1 MPSSRSAN
9 CPGPFGR
16 AGRDPP
22 FTAKLSGRAVTIG
35 TARIAT
41 LEPAAA
47 SNGYPPYRATG
58 MNLSPRSIPKAILC
72 GGFIAGAIDIGAASV
87 INWLSPLIIMQ
98 AIASGV
104 LGKASFQG
112 GLTSAALG
120 LVLQWAMSI
129 LIAAIYVLAATR
141 IPRLGKH
148 WVPCGLLYGVVVYFV
163 MTYVVVPLSAAGFS
177 HA

>member
-1 MPSSRSAN
+1 
-9 CPGPFGR
+9 
-16 AGRDPP
+16 
-22 FTAKLSGRAVTIG
+22 
-35 TARIAT
+35 
-41 LEPAAA
+41 
-47 SNGYPPYRATG
+47 

-98 AIASGV
+98 AIASGL

-177 HA
+177 HAFNLRSFIENMLAMLLFGLIVAFFQRRFAYRN